1 MGWNLLFAT
10 FKLVQRKY
18 ACTEGKIKMWQNTNF
33 KSEWWAVGAHDK
45 IFGTTL
51 TYLLALSPN
60 KPVGTARCWDQ
71 QSLRVNLVV
80 FFYWEQT
87 TAPSAG
93 PQRHRLL
100 LRRGS
105 KEASL

>member
-1 MGWNLLFAT
+1 
-10 FKLVQRKY
+10 
-18 ACTEGKIKMWQNTNF
+18 MWQDTNF
-33 KSEWWAVGAHDK
+33 KSEWWAVGAHYR

-71 QSLRVNLVV
+71 QSLRVDLVV
-80 FFYWEQT
+80 FYWEQT

-105 KEASL
+105 KETSL